1 VCFLLLIAYESSIF
15 LNYKLKDI
23 ERNVNRGNYKI
34 QNSGIFAEAF
44 PKEHIMR
51 KNVTVITTLFSLL
64 CFASLAQDRGWD
76 WALQFFGDKYDLG
89 YDIAIDQQNNYYVTG
104 IFYDDITIGDTTLH
118 KYPGST
124 SDAFLT
130 RISPSGE
137 IVWTHHFRGVSAN
150 SSISYCRVVTDPEN
164 NIYIAGSFSFS
175 MGILDTILVTL
186 GSKDIFIAKFN
197 ANGGFLNL
205 TTIKGTAPN
214 SFFNQ
219 MFWHNGLYIGVEHNG
234 FVVTNPYAI
243 YGNTDTL
250 FFQGLC
256 YVLAKFD
263 NDLNFKWLNSAKSL
277 SPYFSGTNI
286 AIDPAGNPYMRAV
299 FRDSIIFQDTVVYPE
314 YHFANLIQKLD
325 PDGNRIWMKQL
336 PRMSIKDYQFDATGN
351 MFCAIYISSFD
362 TLIIIGSDT
371 IPPISSG
378 TNMIVAKFDPEMS
391 SLWYFIVDD
400 NYAEGRVIE
409 VLESGNFLLGGVFRN
424 NLNLGDTS
432 FSSTNTQS
440 YVAEF
445 DNDGNF
451 QGAFRTQG
459 DAPGLYY
466 GINVSDIITDQCGNI
481 VLTGTFNG
489 TSYFGTDTLIG
500 EPIGDVFIA
509 RYLYSDFSI
518 SLGSDTTVC
527 GSITLTPD
535 YNFATYLWSD
545 GSTEPLLLVEE
556 SGQYSVTVTD
566 ELGCK
571 ASAEVF
577 VTIIPLPIVNLGTD
591 TTITFSDT
599 LRLVVSPGYDAYQWQ
614 DGSSGNYLDIIGSQF
629 DEGLYLFWVTVE
641 SDGCMVTDSIW
652 VTIKENLGFVK
663 VAQTDFIIFP
673 NPAKDYVFVQINNPT
688 DISCQILVYD
698 LYGNE
703 LISPDIPTNFKSQ
716 TLKIPVS
723 NLKPG
728 IYIMELSAE
737 GLKQY
742 HKLIISR

>member
-1 VCFLLLIAYESSIF
+1 MKFFTIIC
-15 LNYKLKDI
+15 
-23 ERNVNRGNYKI
+23 
-34 QNSGIFAEAF
+34 
-44 PKEHIMR
+44 
-51 KNVTVITTLFSLL
+51 TTLFSTIGMVTTG
-64 CFASLAQDRGWD
+64 QDRGWD
-76 WALQFFGDKYDLG
+76 WAIQFFGNKYDLG
-89 YDIAIDQQNNYYVTG
+89 YDLAVDNQNNYYVTG

-130 RISPSGE
+130 KLSPDGN
-137 IVWTHHFRGVSAN
+137 ILWVHHIRGISAN
-150 SSISYCRVVTDPEN
+150 SSIGYTRVAVDSLD
-164 NIYIAGSFSFS
+164 NIYIAGNFSFT
-175 MGILDTILVTL
+175 MKIVDTVLISL
-186 GSKDIFIAKFN
+186 GNKDIFISKFN
-197 ANGGFLNL
+197 ADGDFLKL
-205 TTIKGTAPN
+205 TTIKGPVPDE
-214 SFFNQ
+214 FFNQ
-219 MFWHNGLYIGVEHNG
+219 MYWHNGLYLGVKHNG
-234 FVVTNPYAI
+234 YVSTNAYAI

-250 FFQGLC
+250 FFKGGC

-263 NDLNFKWLNSAKSL
+263 DDLDFKWHHSL
-277 SPYFSGTNI
+277 SSISPYFSEQNI
-286 AIDPAGNPYMRAV
+286 EIGLDGYPYMRAV

-314 YHFANLIQKLD
+314 YYFANLIQKLD
-325 PDGNRIWMKQL
+325 TDGNRLWMKQL
-336 PRMSIKDYQFDATGN
+336 PKMFIRDYKFDQSGN
-351 MFCAIYISSFD
+351 MFCVIQISSID
-362 TLIIIGSDT
+362 TQLVIGNDR

-391 SLWYFIVDD
+391 NLWYFIVDD

-409 VLESGNFLLGGVFRN
+409 VLQSGNFLLGGVFRSI
-424 NLNLGDTS
+424 LNLGDTS

-466 GINVSDIITDQCGNI
+466 GINVFDIISDQCDNI
-481 VLTGTFNG
+481 ILTGTFNG
-489 TSYFGTDTLIG
+489 ISYFGTDTLFG

-545 GSTEPLLLVEE
+545 GSTEPFLLVEE
-556 SGQYSVTVTD
+556 SGQYAVTVTD

-571 ASAEVF
+571 ASDEIF
-577 VTIIPLPIVNLGTD
+577 VTIIPNPVVELGSD

-599 LRLVVSPGYDAYQWQ
+599 LRLLVIPGYDYYQWQ
-614 DGSSGNYLDIIGSQF
+614 DGSAANYFDIIGSQF
-629 DEGLYLFWVTVE
+629 DEGIYLFWVNVE
-641 SDGCMVTDSIW
+641 SDGCLASDSIW
-652 VTIKENLGFVK
+652 VTIKEKLGYSEIK
-663 VAQTDFIIFP
+663 LASFILFP
-673 NPAKDYVFVQINNPT
+673 NPAKEVVFLQINNPT
-688 DISCQILVYD
+688 HESGHLHVYD

-703 LISPDIPTNFKSQ
+703 LKSLEVITNNESQ
-716 TLKIPVS
+716 PLRIPVS

-728 IYIMELSAE
+728 IYILKLSAAE
-737 GLKQY
+737 IDQY
-742 HKLIISR
+742 QKLIISR

>member
-1 VCFLLLIAYESSIF
+1 VVLFQATFFFDTNSTIVANESLIQYFLHKF
-15 LNYKLKDI
+15 
-23 ERNVNRGNYKI
+23 
-34 QNSGIFAEAF
+34 EADF
-44 PKEHIMR
+44 QLQPMR
-51 KNVTVITTLFSLL
+51 FFTIICITLFSTTGMITTG
-64 CFASLAQDRGWD
+64 QDKGWD
-76 WALQFFGDKYDLG
+76 WAIQFFGDKYDKG
-89 YDIAIDQQNNYYVTG
+89 YDLAVDQQNNYYVTG

-150 SSISYCRVVTDPEN
+150 SSIGYCRVATDPEN

-314 YHFANLIQKLD
+314 YYFANLIQKLD
-325 PDGNRIWMKQL
+325 TDGNRIWMKQL
-336 PRMSIKDYQFDATGN
+336 PRMFIRDYKFDQAGN
-351 MFCAIYISSFD
+351 MFCVIQVSSID
-362 TLIIIGSDT
+362 TQLVIGNDT

-378 TNMIVAKFDPEMS
+378 TNMIVAKFDPEMNN
-391 SLWYFIVDD
+391 LWYVIVDD
-400 NYAEGRVIE
+400 NYVEGRVIE

-432 FSSTNTQS
+432 FSSTNTQT

-459 DAPGLYY
+459 GAPGLYY
-466 GINVSDIITDQCGNI
+466 GINLSNIISDQCDNI
-481 VLTGTFNG
+481 ILTGTFNG
-489 TSYFGTDTLIG
+489 ISYFGTDTLFG

-545 GSTEPLLLVEE
+545 GSTEPFLLVQE
-556 SGQYSVTVTD
+556 SGQYAVTVTD

-571 ASAEVF
+571 ASDEIF
-577 VTIIPLPIVNLGTD
+577 VTIIPNPVVELGSD

-599 LRLVVSPGYDAYQWQ
+599 LRLLVIPGYDYYQWQ
-614 DGSSGNYLDIIGSQF
+614 DGSAANYFDIIGSQF
-629 DEGLYLFWVTVE
+629 DEGIYLFWVNVE
-641 SDGCMVTDSIW
+641 SDGCIVSDSIW
-652 VTIKENLGFVK
+652 VTIKEKLGYSENK
-663 VAQTDFIIFP
+663 LASFILFP
-673 NPAKDYVFVQINNPT
+673 NPAKEVVFLQINNPT
-688 DISCQILVYD
+688 GKSGHLHVYD

-703 LISPDIPTNFKSQ
+703 LKSLDIITDNETQ
-716 TLKIPVS
+716 RLRIMVS

-728 IYIMELSAE
+728 IYILKLSATE
-737 GLKQY
+737 IDQY